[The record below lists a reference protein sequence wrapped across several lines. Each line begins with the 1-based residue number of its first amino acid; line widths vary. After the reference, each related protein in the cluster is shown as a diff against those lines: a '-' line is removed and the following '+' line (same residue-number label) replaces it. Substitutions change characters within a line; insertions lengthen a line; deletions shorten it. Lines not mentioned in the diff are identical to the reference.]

1 MAVKEASNIQTLY
14 KSSRLGIKEVES
26 QMSEEE
32 LDQEREM
39 QRKQLEEIFKL
50 LETDKDKY
58 GVTTMDDLQAQMK
71 LYTR

>member
-1 MAVKEASNIQTLY
+1 MEEDFF
-14 KSSRLGIKEVES
+14 IKIVIPFLCNL
-26 QMSEEE
+26 Q
-32 LDQEREM
+32 RM

-50 LETDKDKY
+50 LENDKDKY

>member
-1 MAVKEASNIQTLY
+1 MPEILVTFDKCNSYSFSFCTRTQ
-14 KSSRLGIKEVES
+14 K
-26 QMSEEE
+26 
-32 LDQEREM
+32 
-39 QRKQLEEIFKL
+39 KQLEEIFKL

>member
-1 MAVKEASNIQTLY
+1 
-14 KSSRLGIKEVES
+14 
-26 QMSEEE
+26 
-32 LDQEREM
+32 M

>member
-1 MAVKEASNIQTLY
+1 MPEIVGTFDKCNSYSFSFYTRTQ
-14 KSSRLGIKEVES
+14 K
-26 QMSEEE
+26 
-32 LDQEREM
+32 
-39 QRKQLEEIFKL
+39 KQLEEIFKL